1 MVRGLAEE
9 EAERERDWVG
19 EETLKESPLKEEEVR
34 LMGVEEKEKGG
45 RWDNVGFE
53 ADVRILYAAMAAN
66 VNCIDRESR
75 L

>member
-1 MVRGLAEE
+1 MTTPSTLEFPLRTETAFLVAATMVRGLAEE

-45 RWDNVGFE
+45 R
-53 ADVRILYAAMAAN
+53 
-66 VNCIDRESR
+66 
-75 L
+75 